1 MSAARSP
8 SIRPGCV
15 FELRR
20 DLASLDQGLRL
31 RNIEWG
37 VLFALT
43 GEHTV
48 AQIGDYLA
56 LEEFERDRV
65 FERLLDSG
73 LIAEPEPPSTAPTP
87 PPPPPRSPS
96 REVHDPPDLAQVTR
110 AVPIVRQQTMAP
122 SPPSAAPVAHDQL
135 VPFEPLSA
143 APAKTASSRSPLSET
158 TSNPAKAPRFSA
170 EEPPMVKNFE
180 RRLSLK
186 ALMQF
191 ILERAQDSTVGQ
203 LDIYRVFIRVN
214 TKLMRR
220 NGIHTLR
227 FEEDHLISDPEL
239 QNAILSSVQKTLGL
253 SCPQSVFV

>member
-1 MSAARSP
+1 
-8 SIRPGCV
+8 
-15 FELRR
+15 
-20 DLASLDQGLRL
+20 
-31 RNIEWG
+31 
-37 VLFALT
+37 
-43 GEHTV
+43 
-48 AQIGDYLA
+48 
-56 LEEFERDRV
+56 
-65 FERLLDSG
+65 
-73 LIAEPEPPSTAPTP
+73 
-87 PPPPPRSPS
+87 
-96 REVHDPPDLAQVTR
+96 
-110 AVPIVRQQTMAP
+110 
-122 SPPSAAPVAHDQL
+122 
-135 VPFEPLSA
+135 
-143 APAKTASSRSPLSET
+143 
-158 TSNPAKAPRFSA
+158 
-170 EEPPMVKNFE
+170 MVKKFE